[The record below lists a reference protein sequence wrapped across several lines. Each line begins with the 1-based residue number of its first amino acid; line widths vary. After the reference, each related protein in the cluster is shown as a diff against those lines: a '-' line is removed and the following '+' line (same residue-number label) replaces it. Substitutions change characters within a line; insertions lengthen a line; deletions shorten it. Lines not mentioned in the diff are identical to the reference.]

1 MDTKWHLLNKKGILT
16 MQINNNPS
24 AQNFGMALRIKP
36 EALEVLQKES
46 STVLSAIERAGKE
59 LTDTKFWDVEV
70 GVSPKGTLTYKVDG
84 NYCAN
89 AYVDG
94 VRGKQLPKDEF
105 LTIQSTWAGTDGVG
119 GHKVGEKCET
129 VMKMAN
135 AQAAKDAYARLN
147 ASGYDID
154 NAVEAAKVLDE
165 WTTFSKSV
173 DDAKAQDAAIRA
185 AKANDLFEKYGVKN

>member
-1 MDTKWHLLNKKGILT
+1 

-24 AQNFGMALRIKP
+24 VQNFGMALRIKP
-36 EALEVLQKES
+36 EALDVLRKES
-46 STVLSAIERAGKE
+46 ATVLEKIERAGKE
-59 LTDTKFWDVEV
+59 LADTKYWDVEV
-70 GVSPKGTLTYKVDG
+70 GVSPKGNLTYTVDG

-89 AYVDG
+89 AYIG
-94 VRGKQLPKDEF
+94 TVRGKDFPRDEF

-147 ASGYDID
+147 ASGYDIE
-154 NAVEAAKVLDE
+154 NSVEAAKILDE

-173 DDAKAQDAAIRA
+173 DAEKARDVASRT

>member
-1 MDTKWHLLNKKGILT
+1 

-24 AQNFGMALRIKP
+24 VQNFGMALRIKP
-36 EALEVLQKES
+36 EALEVLEKES
-46 STVLSAIERAGKE
+46 STVLASIERAGKE
-59 LTDTKFWDVEV
+59 LADTKFWDVEV
-70 GVSPKGTLTYKVDG
+70 GVSPKGTLTYTVDG

-89 AYVDG
+89 AYVGG
-94 VRGKQLPKDEF
+94 VRGKQFPNDEF

-135 AQAAKDAYARLN
+135 AQAAKDAYARLK

-165 WTTFSKSV
+165 WTIFSKSV
-173 DDAKAQDAAIRA
+173 DDAKAQDTAMRA
-185 AKANDLFEKYGVKN
+185 AKAHDLFEKYGVKN